1 MFAKR
6 ISDIVIASLL
16 VVVSLPIMAL
26 VAILIRLESAGPAVF
41 KQIRVGVNRRRGDG
55 CRVRRDDETLDRR
68 NGNLG
73 GRPFTMFKFRS
84 MVQEAEAMLPCLVD
98 LGALNEPV
106 FKLDNDP
113 RVTRLGRILRRT
125 SLDELPQLFNILKGD
140 MTLVGPRPEAMN
152 VVELYEKEHRKR
164 LQVKPGL
171 TGIQQITCRGTKS
184 MQKRLKCDLYYI
196 ENRSLV
202 MDFAILYKTIFAV
215 IKRARTLW
223 FRKPLINDSMTA

>member
-6 ISDIVIASLL
+6 ISDIVLSTILVLL
-16 VVVSLPIMAL
+16 TLPVMAL
-26 VAILIRLESAGPAVF
+26 VAILVKLESHGPAIF
-41 KQIRVGVNRRRGDG
+41 KQTRIGTNSRRAVVPNEGGEDQ
-55 CRVRRDDETLDRR
+55 VVERRERD
-68 NGNLG
+68 LG
-73 GRPFTMFKFRS
+73 GKPFTMYKFRS
-84 MVQEAEAMLPCLVD
+84 MVQEAEAMLACLVD
-98 LGALNEPV
+98 LGALSEPV
-106 FKLDNDP
+106 YKLDDDP
-113 RVTRLGRILRRT
+113 RVTRLGRILRKM

-202 MDFAILYKTIFAV
+202 MDCAIMYKTVFAV
-215 IKRARTLW
+215 IKRAGT
-223 FRKPLINDSMTA
+223 F

>member
-1 MFAKR
+1 MLAKR
-6 ISDIVIASLL
+6 ISDIVIASFL
-16 VVVSLPIMAL
+16 VVVSLPIIAF
-26 VAILIRLESAGPAVF
+26 VAILVRLESAGPVVF
-41 KQIRVGVNRRRGDG
+41 KQIRVGVNRRRGNG
-55 CRVRRDDETLDRR
+55 YGVREDHERLERR

-73 GRPFTMFKFRS
+73 GRPFTMYKFRS

-98 LGALNEPV
+98 LGGLSEPV

-113 RVTRLGRILRRT
+113 RITRLGTFLRKM

-184 MQKRLKCDLYYI
+184 MQKRMKCDLYYI
-196 ENRSLV
+196 DNRSLL
-202 MDFAILYKTIFAV
+202 MDFAVLYKTVFAV
-215 IKRARTLW
+215 IGRVGT
-223 FRKPLINDSMTA
+223 F